1 MPQGRRVRRVVRK
14 IDTWSVLKVAALFHL
29 SLLLVLLIAG
39 VILWAAG
46 SSIGAI
52 EGVEKFMRAIGFE
65 DFRFVGAQLLR
76 GFAAAGLVLVVLG
89 TGLSVL
95 VAVVYNL
102 ISDVVGGIEF
112 TVLEEDVRSST
123 APASAPSRVAAPRSR
138 ESRPAPRPEPAP
150 RERPAAPDAT
160 AEHPVAPG
168 YPA

>member
-1 MPQGRRVRRVVRK
+1 MAQGRRVRRIVRK

-46 SSIGAI
+46 SNVGAI

-65 DFRFVGAQLLR
+65 DFRFVGAQLFR

-102 ISDVVGGIEF
+102 ISDVVGGIEL
-112 TVLEEDVRSST
+112 TVLEEDVRPVRAAAG
-123 APASAPSRVAAPRSR
+123 APTRVAAARGP
-138 ESRPAPRPEPAP
+138 EPRPEPHPEPVAP
-150 RERPAAPDAT
+150 ERSTPPEPAT
-160 AEHPVAPG
+160 EHPVAPG